1 MHQRLAGSLAD
12 VARNS
17 SSFECP
23 RSEQRSGDT
32 GANCSANQLG
42 RYERGNMVDRDTSKG
57 RGEAARQRHG
67 RIGERSR

>member
-32 GANCSANQLG
+32 GANCSANELG
-42 RYERGNMVDRDTSKG
+42 RYERGNMIDRDAGKG
-57 RGEAARQRHG
+57 RGEAAGKRHS
-67 RIGERSR
+67 RIGK

>member
-32 GANCSANQLG
+32 GANCSANELG
-42 RYERGNMVDRDTSKG
+42 RYERGNMIDRDAGKC
-57 RGEAARQRHG
+57 RGEPAGKRH
-67 RIGERSR
+67 RWISK